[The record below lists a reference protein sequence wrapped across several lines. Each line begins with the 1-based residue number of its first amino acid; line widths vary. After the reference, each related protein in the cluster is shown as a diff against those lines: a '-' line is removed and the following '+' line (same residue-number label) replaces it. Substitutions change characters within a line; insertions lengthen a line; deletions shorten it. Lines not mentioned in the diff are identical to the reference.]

1 MLASSSF
8 SWRTALVVALLY
20 LLLLAWWAWP
30 LFVHFDSGFLSVPA
44 GDANQYV
51 WNAFNFRRQ
60 VLNGDNPWFTP
71 LLLYPQGTSLVMHTY
86 TPIIG
91 IVNLLVGHDL
101 LATNL
106 VVALSFV
113 LSGVGAY
120 RLSAR
125 WINNPVLCLLA
136 GAVFAFS
143 PYKLAH
149 LPEHYHLLL
158 TAPVPFYAYAFLEAF
173 AWREGRWLP
182 QVRRWGQV
190 LLCAALGVLT
200 LLSDYYTLFGLLYFS
215 AGYATYFGLKLG
227 HIRWRRWQPWAV
239 LAAVLVVGHVV
250 SRLLK
255 ASGVPDKDGFWW
267 GGDLAGYLLP
277 PLNNR
282 WLRTTFTDAL
292 YRSSVFNTPGSVEN
306 VMFLGYALPL
316 VLLLSGWLTWRS
328 SAAPVRFAPPS
339 DWRPLPWLLLLFVLL
354 TLPELRVFGQGG
366 LRLPTGL
373 LHYVPFF
380 NNIRCPTRH
389 VSFVALLLPLVAF
402 GSVQAWLN
410 ARLRPMSQWV
420 AATGLLAVVLLEFQ
434 PVTPSVR
441 TVADVPRVYQVAA
454 TLPGATVFPVP
465 FGLLDGYRQ
474 VGRMS
479 PDELF
484 NQTRHGKALPGAY
497 ISRIPAATFDAF
509 GHYPVLG
516 ALLRAQTLPDTALP
530 TRLTSAQVQAFL
542 RTYQPAAFVVSPAY
556 RNRPVHAYLQEL
568 VAPFGYTQQEVVDGY
583 VLLYRPKRSGH

>member
-1 MLASSSF
+1 MPASSV
-8 SWRTALVVALLY
+8 SWRNLLVVGLLY
-20 LLLLAWWAWP
+20 LLLLVWWAWP
-30 LFVHFDSGFLSVPA
+30 LFAHFSTGFVGLPA

-60 VLNGDNPWFTP
+60 LLAGANPWFTP
-71 LLLYPQGTSLVMHTY
+71 LLLYPQGTLLVMHTY

-91 IVNLLVGHDL
+91 LANVLIGHEL

-106 VVALSFV
+106 MVAVSFV
-113 LSGVGAY
+113 LSGVGGY
-120 RLSAR
+120 RLCVR
-125 WINNPVLCLLA
+125 WVSNPVLCGLA
-136 GAVFAFS
+136 GVVFAFS

-158 TAPVPFYAYAFLEAF
+158 TATVPFYVVAFLKAF
-173 AWREGRWLP
+173 LWQEGRWLP
-182 QVRRWGQV
+182 QVRSWAQV
-190 LLCAALGVLT
+190 ALCGVLGLVT

-215 AGYATYFGLKLG
+215 VGYALYYGLKLSQ
-227 HIRWRRWQPWAV
+227 IRWGQWQTWAWLV
-239 LAAVLVVGHVV
+239 AGLVVCHIG

-255 ASGVPDKDGFWW
+255 LSDVPDNAGFWW

-282 WLRTTFTDAL
+282 WLRTAATDAL
-292 YRSSVFNTPGSVEN
+292 HRRSIFNMPGSVEN

-316 VLLLSGWLTWRS
+316 LLLLSYALKTRRPTHG
-328 SAAPVRFAPPS
+328 APPAPVAA

-354 TLPELRVFGQGG
+354 TLPEIRVFGKGV

-402 GSVQAWLN
+402 VRWQPWLQT
-410 ARLRPMSQWV
+410 RLRPATQWM
-420 AATGLLAVVLLEFQ
+420 AAASLLAVVLLELQ
-434 PVTPSVR
+434 PQTPPVR
-441 TVADVPRVYQVAA
+441 TVAGVPRVYQVVRE
-454 TLPGATVFPVP
+454 LPGATVFPVP

-474 VGRMS
+474 LGRMS

-484 NQTRHGKALPGAY
+484 YQTRHGKALAGAY
-497 ISRIPAATFDAF
+497 ISRVPAATFDSFARQ
-509 GHYPVLG
+509 PVLRV
-516 ALLRAQTLPDTALP
+516 LLHSQTKPDTVQPAPP
-530 TRLTSAQVQAFL
+530 TAAQLQEFL
-542 RTYQPAAFVVSPAY
+542 RVYRPAAFVVSPAY
-556 RNRPVHAYLQEL
+556 QNKPVHQLLRRLLAPYGYQE
-568 VAPFGYTQQEVVDGY
+568 QRVDDY
-583 VLLYRPKRSGH
+583 VLLAPAAR